1 MNPSL
6 IEIRMDSFV
15 NRRKYV
21 SHNDRTETVPL
32 WRGGLSPTMIELGL
46 ILCGEGPLS
55 PTTIEL
61 GLILFREGG

>member
-32 WRGGLSPTMIELGL
+32 WRGGVESHNDRTGTN
-46 ILCGEGPLS
+46 PLWRGAVES
-55 PTTIEL
+55 HNDRTGTYP
-61 GLILFREGG
+61 F